1 MVMKNQVMKARAR
14 ATTWI
19 LSSRM
24 KPSSTIIDPDMQ
36 NTFSRLSTILN
47 SRRISMNIISWATEH
62 VTYISVDLDSFYRTE
77 KKWR

>member
-14 ATTWI
+14 AMTWI
-19 LSSRM
+19 LSLRM
-24 KPSSTIIDPDMQ
+24 KPSSTIIDSDMQ